1 MQRSLNQKNT
11 ILLTLV
17 VLLFGITIGYAQYPS
32 VKERVQNLQDFDE
45 KFLHY
50 GYFFGFNE
58 YGYKFEYEKTY
69 SGPPVLKGKGL
80 PDIELVKNYGFNVG
94 LIGDMR
100 INKFINLRFEPGLY
114 YSQRDLIY
122 PDATPGLNS
131 DQDYLR
137 EVKSTYIHLPLL
149 VKFNAL
155 RVNNFRPYVVGG
167 ISTAFN
173 LSSNKKNADDNS
185 NNIFRV
191 ISQTYN
197 YEIGFGIEF
206 YLPYF
211 KFTPSIRG
219 LFSIENELIQDND
232 PLSPWTS
239 NINNM
244 FSQGILI
251 NFTFE

>member
-58 YGYKFEYEKTY
+58 YGYKFEYEKKY
-69 SGPPVLKGKGL
+69 SGTPRLKGKGL